1 MLPEIGLTWGDPGP
15 LALSN
20 LSEEPTMPTMQED
33 GGLSEA
39 DKKRIIAEELLRNH
53 VRNTIQ
59 FQELKEME
67 EAESRENAGVFKR
80 ILIYIAVGV
89 VLLVLIIAIGF
100 SLMDRGQ
107 NIQRVNSAPAAAA
120 PRR

>member
-1 MLPEIGLTWGDPGP
+1 
-15 LALSN
+15 
-20 LSEEPTMPTMQED
+20 MPTMQED

>member
-1 MLPEIGLTWGDPGP
+1 
-15 LALSN
+15 
-20 LSEEPTMPTMQED
+20 MPTMQED

-39 DKKRIIAEELLRNH
+39 DQKRIIAEELLRNH

-80 ILIYIAVGV
+80 ILIYIAVAFFLIV
-89 VLLVLIIAIGF
+89 VIVAEVLKSNTKESMNSMI
-100 SLMDRGQ
+100 
-107 NIQRVNSAPAAAA
+107 NSAPAATA